1 MTVQNLG
8 YFFRQLGQIALV
20 ALFFAAG
27 PLQPA
32 RAADVAVNPPM
43 TGAAAPSQ
51 YIIGPGDALKI
62 FVWRNPDLS
71 SDVPVRPDGRI
82 SIPLIDDIDCTG
94 KTPTQLAAEIE
105 TRLKKF
111 VTDPRVTVIVTSFY
125 GAYEQQV
132 RVVGEAAQPKAIPYK
147 SHMTVLDAMI
157 EVGGLTQFAAG
168 NRATIV
174 RRINGQ
180 ETTINVHLAD
190 LLKDGDVTANMDL
203 RPGDI
208 IIIPQSFF

>member
-1 MTVQNLG
+1 MTLRNLG
-8 YFFRQLGQIALV
+8 HAFRLLGKAVLV

-27 PLQPA
+27 PLQTA
-32 RAADVAVNPPM
+32 RAAD
-43 TGAAAPSQ
+43 TAAPAQPSSPSSSTQ

-71 SDVPVRPDGRI
+71 TDVPVRPDGRI
-82 SIPLIDDIDCTG
+82 SIPLLDDIDCTG
-94 KTPTQLAAEIE
+94 KTPTQLSAEIE
-105 TRLKKF
+105 TKLKKF

-125 GAYEQQV
+125 GAYDEQV
-132 RVVGEAAQPKAIPYK
+132 RVVGEASQPKAIPYK

-157 EVGGLTQFAAG
+157 EVGGLTQFASG

-180 ETTINVHLAD
+180 ETSINIRLAD
-190 LLKDGDVTANMDL
+190 LLKDGDVSANVDL